1 MAKKLSLLKPELK
14 QKYLRNAVS
23 EHVEYIDVPGDIGI
37 DALQSDIKNG
47 AVHMKELEQLI
58 TKKKE
63 PKYIIINAEN
73 EEQGYMAV
81 SYMAALSITE
91 WTGYGT
97 SGRDI

>member
-47 AVHMKELEQLI
+47 ACLLY
-58 TKKKE
+58 T
-63 PKYIIINAEN
+63 
-73 EEQGYMAV
+73 
-81 SYMAALSITE
+81 SDAADDAN
-91 WTGYGT
+91 GG
-97 SGRDI
+97 